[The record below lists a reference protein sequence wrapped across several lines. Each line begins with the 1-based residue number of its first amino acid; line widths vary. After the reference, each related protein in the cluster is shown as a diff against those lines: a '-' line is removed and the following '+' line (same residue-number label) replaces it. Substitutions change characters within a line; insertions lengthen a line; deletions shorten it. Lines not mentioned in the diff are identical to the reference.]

1 MRTFTFLVAAAV
13 GSRQQRWSA
22 RRGRQTLGEVTV
34 QATRNVSTKLVGST
48 SSGIPIKEVSLSYGV
63 STAGLDLATVAGAE
77 ELDKRINDA
86 ALAACKEVG
95 RQYRS
100 QRRTMPS
107 APRRQ
112 RKKLWSR
119 PMSWFTQQTKH
130 RSNRTPATL

>member
-1 MRTFTFLVAAAV
+1 MEMRTFTFLVAAAIGV
-13 GSRQQRWSA
+13 SA
-22 RRGRQTLGEVTV
+22 AAVVSTGAVAQTLGEVTV

-95 RQYRS
+95 RQYPKS
-100 QRRTMPS
+100 TPGD
-107 APRRQ
+107 AECTEAAA
-112 RKKLWSR
+112 KKAMVTAHELVHAANKASI
-119 PMSWFTQQTKH
+119 K
-130 RSNRTPATL
+130 